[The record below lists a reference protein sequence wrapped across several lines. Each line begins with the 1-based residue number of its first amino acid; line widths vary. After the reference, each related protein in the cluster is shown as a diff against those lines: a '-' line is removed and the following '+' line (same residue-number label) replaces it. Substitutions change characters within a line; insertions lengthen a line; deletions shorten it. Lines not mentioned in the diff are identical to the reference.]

1 MHADTH
7 SGWYSMIHR
16 MKFTIGR
23 SALTIPFL
31 SPSAPAT
38 TAAAAAAAAIPVLRL
53 DLFFFFFCF
62 LLAHLRLASRLT
74 VSARPAR

>member
-1 MHADTH
+1 
-7 SGWYSMIHR
+7 MIHR

-38 TAAAAAAAAIPVLRL
+38 TAAAAAAAAAIPVLRL
-53 DLFFFFFCF
+53 DLFFFFFFCF

>member
-1 MHADTH
+1 
-7 SGWYSMIHR
+7 MIHR

-53 DLFFFFFCF
+53 DLFFFFFFCF